1 MASQPNTAACG
12 ELTKDDTTVVKGI
25 ALLLLLAH
33 HLFYIDNGLYDEYTL
48 FGTGIVQ
55 ALGRFSKVC
64 VALFVFLSGYGIMRS
79 AGGKGFSVRRFYARG
94 FTKLY
99 LNYWFIWLLFVPA
112 GIVLFGR
119 SMEEAYG
126 DKLWVRGL
134 LDFFGFARSAGFDGY
149 NITWWFYSCILLL
162 YALTPLLYRTTGRY
176 PLSTL
181 AATILF
187 LFLSSDNTPLVGP
200 LHCYLFP
207 FALGMVSARYELV
220 SRAGTLLMRR
230 RLLPPLLFIV
240 ISLLRTRS
248 GLYLDGIWTFCFI
261 TVYSIYFKEGGG
273 ESGHDSKVAS
283 RDRAAQ
289 FQHLPLPYLYL
300 LLFFHRLDLRPAESA
315 ARLRPAARRLH
326 GPLGGHRETESAHT
340 LLPAAKPPCRM
351 AGGGRKLI
359 REPIWTA

>member
-273 ESGHDSKVAS
+273 NPGTIRKSLHAIGRHSFNIFLFHTFIYYYFFTDWIYAL
-283 RDRAAQ
+283 RN
-289 FQHLPLPYLYL
+289 PLLVFGL
-300 LLFFHRLDLRPAESA
+300 LLAVCMVLSA
-315 ARLRPAARRLH
+315 GIEKLKA
-326 GPLGGHRETESAHT
+326 
-340 LLPAAKPPCRM
+340 
-351 AGGGRKLI
+351 LI
-359 REPIWTA
+359 RFYPLQNRLAGWLAAAGN